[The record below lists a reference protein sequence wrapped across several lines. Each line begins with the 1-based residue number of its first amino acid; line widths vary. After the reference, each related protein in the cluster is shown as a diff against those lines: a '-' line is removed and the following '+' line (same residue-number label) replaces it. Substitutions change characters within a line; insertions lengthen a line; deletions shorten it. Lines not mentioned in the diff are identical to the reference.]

1 MKRATTKRQ
10 YKNALRALLN
20 MNTTVIFAPKGFRY
34 SYMIPEGHTAAQRLE
49 ESARRWWK
57 YRRRVV
63 DHLAHFFAEIEYGLP
78 NEPGYIYS
86 WAIGSAY
93 YKHGESLWRLAEMYG
108 VQFASDEEREAF
120 EDLGGRLF
128 RACEVLYEDHG
139 QALSVCPPG
148 Y

>member
-20 MNTTVIFAPKGFRY
+20 MNTTVILAPMGFRY
-34 SYMIPEGHTAAQRLE
+34 IYRLDGVTVE
-49 ESARRWWK
+49 KLERAARRWWK

-63 DHLAHFFAEIEYGLP
+63 DHLAHFFAEIEYGIP

-93 YKHGESLWRLAEMYG
+93 YKHGASLWSLAENYG

-120 EDLGGRLF
+120 KDLGGLLF
-128 RACEVLYEDHG
+128 AACEELYEDHG

-148 Y
+148 C